1 MINHWDVQP
10 AERAELRG
18 AQERKNDPRRW
29 AWIVAGF
36 LAVQISLI
44 ALAANGPFVDEGLY
58 TVAGLRVLEGN
69 GLSDG
74 YVRWFNGSPFVWP
87 VMAAL
92 GHRVG
97 GLPGARLMATILCTI
112 ALIAFF
118 KTAETLFG
126 QPTATWGTLALAIN
140 GLFMAL
146 AHFAVYDVAAL
157 AGLGM
162 SMWCV
167 TRSSSRHGSMWAVA
181 AAIAFAAAVIAKY
194 GTVLMV
200 VPLLALML
208 SVRGLRPGGRL
219 LAVFISVA
227 GIILA
232 AYFFLFFGS
241 LVPASSAA
249 YLEQTFGRSRGHI
262 AALQLVF
269 ALVPGALASV
279 GAYLAWRRRQRGLAV
294 TCLLALVAYPLFHLW
309 SIEFCQRTEARR
321 RWIPVWLSAG
331 RRRAGTTAGGAGL
344 EDAGRRPGGIGDL
357 GWSSVL
363 LAGPLVERQPP
374 ARPSPRAAYE
384 AW

>member
-10 AERAELRG
+10 PERAELRG

-92 GHRVG
+92 GHRLG

-167 TRSSSRHGSMWAVA
+167 TRSSSRNGSMWAVA

-208 SVRGLRPGGRL
+208 SVRGLRPGGRATGGL
-219 LAVFISVA
+219 HLGGRDHSGRVFLPVLRIARSCLVS
-227 GIILA
+227 
-232 AYFFLFFGS
+232 S
-241 LVPASSAA
+241 LS
-249 YLEQTFGRSRGHI
+249 
-262 AALQLVF
+262 
-269 ALVPGALASV
+269 
-279 GAYLAWRRRQRGLAV
+279 
-294 TCLLALVAYPLFHLW
+294 
-309 SIEFCQRTEARR
+309 
-321 RWIPVWLSAG
+321 
-331 RRRAGTTAGGAGL
+331 
-344 EDAGRRPGGIGDL
+344 
-357 GWSSVL
+357 
-363 LAGPLVERQPP
+363 
-374 ARPSPRAAYE
+374 
-384 AW
+384 